1 MNKVRLDNYLVLK
14 GYTPSR
20 SKASELIHNGKVKVN
35 NKVIL
40 KPSFDVSEEDII
52 EVLENKVLKYVSRG
66 GLKLEKGIEYFNLDL
81 ANKVILDIGSSTGG
95 FTDCALQHGAKYVYA
110 LDVGTNQLHESLLSS
125 ENVFSMENTNFKD
138 VTKDMFDK
146 DIDLYVCDVSFISIQ
161 TILRKLNELDENFN
175 IVILFKPQF
184 EVGKNNLNKNGV
196 VKNKNIL
203 INALNNFEEFLKIM
217 NISIVNATYSPITG
231 NKEGNIEFLFYLN
244 NSGISKKINY
254 NSIVEEAI
262 SVLKVK
268 S

>member
-1 MNKVRLDNYLVLK
+1 M
-14 GYTPSR
+14 
-20 SKASELIHNGKVKVN
+20 I
-35 NKVIL
+35 
-40 KPSFDVSEEDII
+40 
-52 EVLENKVLKYVSRG
+52 
-66 GLKLEKGIEYFNLDL
+66 
-81 ANKVILDIGSSTGG
+81 
-95 FTDCALQHGAKYVYA
+95 
-110 LDVGTNQLHESLLSS
+110 SL
-125 ENVFSMENTNFKD
+125 ENTNFKD
-138 VTKDMFDK
+138 VDSSMFNEK
-146 DIDLYVCDVSFISIQ
+146 IDLYVCDVSFISIQ
-161 TILRKLNELDENFN
+161 TILRKLKELDDNFN

-203 INALNNFEEFLKIM
+203 VNALNNFEEFLKIM

-244 NSGISKKINY
+244 NSGINKKINY

>member
-1 MNKVRLDNYLVLK
+1 MEKIRLDNYLVTK
-14 GYTPSR
+14 GFTPSR

-35 NKVIL
+35 DKIII
-40 KPSFDVSEEDII
+40 KPSFDINEEDNI

-66 GLKLEKGIEYFNLDL
+66 GLKLEKAIEFFNLDIT
-81 ANKVILDIGSSTGG
+81 NFVILDIGSSTGG
-95 FTDCALQHGAKYVYA
+95 FTDCALKHNAKFVYA
-110 LDVGTNQLHESLLSS
+110 LDVGTNQLHESLLNN
-125 ENVFSMENTNFKD
+125 EKVFSMENTNFKD
-138 VTKDMFDK
+138 VTKDIFDK
-146 DIDLYVCDVSFISIQ
+146 HIDLYVCDVSFISIQ
-161 TILRKLNELDENFN
+161 TILRKLKELDDNFN

-217 NISIVNATYSPITG
+217 NISIINATYSPITG
-231 NKEGNIEFLFYLN
+231 NKEGNIEFLFYLSS
-244 NSGISKKINY
+244 SGISKKINY